1 MISHGSSGGQFIAKA
16 VGKIFYLVKD
26 RDMLPFLIDENADIG
41 FMGSDAYTEIEY
53 TAEGLQTRFEPLG
66 IKIGEMIL
74 AAKSGQAAR
83 YKKLLN
89 DKQSLVSPMVA
100 TKYPVG
106 LARFARER
114 RYDISIK
121 EMISVEAAVIGG
133 ECELMFDIRESG
145 QTLKDNKLVIVARAG
160 RVELGG
166 ICKDMNAWRM
176 PFDEFKDCF
185 GYNGGET

>member
-1 MISHGSSGGQFIAKA
+1 
-16 VGKIFYLVKD
+16 
-26 RDMLPFLIDENADIG
+26 
-41 FMGSDAYTEIEY
+41 
-53 TAEGLQTRFEPLG
+53 
-66 IKIGEMIL
+66 
-74 AAKSGQAAR
+74 
-83 YKKLLN
+83 
-89 DKQSLVSPMVA
+89 
-100 TKYPVG
+100 
-106 LARFARER
+106 
-114 RYDISIK
+114 
-121 EMISVEAAVIGG
+121 MISVEAAVIGG